1 MIIDHIRKYV
11 QYKVYVST
19 KENKSPLLYNKRQ
32 QVACT
37 FGEMNYI

>member
-11 QYKVYVST
+11 QKVYVST

-37 FGEMNYI
+37 FEEMNYI